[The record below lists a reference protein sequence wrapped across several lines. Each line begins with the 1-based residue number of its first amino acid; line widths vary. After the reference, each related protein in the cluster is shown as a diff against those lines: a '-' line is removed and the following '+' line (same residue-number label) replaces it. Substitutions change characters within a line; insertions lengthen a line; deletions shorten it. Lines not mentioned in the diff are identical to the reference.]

1 MRLIIVFIILT
12 TGFANAQIPK
22 SGTYTYDIAFAEW
35 GGKSNGATCTV
46 IIKGDSIKVL
56 HNGTGN
62 LTGKKGDI
70 LDRGII
76 MKHKKTGKY
85 IIARTPQDQNT
96 DEANGCEG
104 SSIIDFT
111 RKKFWTC

>member
-1 MRLIIVFIILT
+1 MIMT
-12 TGFANAQIPK
+12 TGFANGQIPK

-46 IIKGDSIKVL
+46 IIKGDSIKVI
-56 HNGTGN
+56 HNGSN
-62 LTGKKGDI
+62 LTGKKGKI
-70 LDRGII
+70 LDKGII

-85 IIARTPQDQNT
+85 IIARTPEDQDT

-104 SSIIDFT
+104 PSIIDFV